1 MSAVL
6 CRRQWLDSAHGNS
19 GAAAMLA
26 EAAAEEAAAAAA
38 LGVRRV
44 GAVEDLRCLEEN
56 LDTNVERRYVLTELT
71 TCLEMDST
79 MQRMYQGVAYILHG
93 DPVPARYT
101 CGRQVQRR

>member
-1 MSAVL
+1 MMHGGTCSPMMMIRATPP
-6 CRRQWLDSAHGNS
+6 RRQWLDSAHGNS

-56 LDTNVERRYVLTELT
+56 LDSNVERRLTASSQAVT
-71 TCLEMDST
+71 T
-79 MQRMYQGVAYILHG
+79 
-93 DPVPARYT
+93 PA
-101 CGRQVQRR
+101 